1 MSKKVVLMKILE
13 KVSEIQYNH
22 AKKIALISIIITLIF
37 AIGILNIRLQT
48 DFNKE
53 MPQDLDVI
61 ELQNSVSEKFGGLET
76 ILVLVQ
82 FDKENYYANSPTDI
96 RDPKIIRTLISLEE
110 LIKEDS
116 KVSNIQSVGNIFSSL
131 GYIPNDTQNVSMI
144 LNQLPQTN
152 TLFNKNYSAT
162 MMLVSVDL
170 KKESEIESFI
180 SDLKEK
186 INAVEKPSGV
196 KISIT
201 GNTPIRSIILVLLQ
215 EDLIFTTMIAAIIIF
230 LLILVYKKSLS
241 EAVLVFIPLII
252 GLIWMLGIM
261 GHLNVPLSIA
271 TVGVSAMILGLGTE
285 YGIFLLERYQEERE
299 KDKSIKE
306 SMKIA
311 LPAVGSGIIGSGTT
325 TIVGFLALTI
335 SVMPMLKNLGIILAL
350 GISCILIATILIA
363 PVFVIIEEELFR
375 DLMKKIKEK
384 KIHEA

>member
-201 GNTPIRSIILVLLQ
+201 GNTPIRSIMLVLLQ
-215 EDLIFTTMIAAIIIF
+215 EDLVFTTMIAAIIIF

-285 YGIFLLERYQEERE
+285 YGIFLLERYQEERK

-311 LPAVGSGIIGSGTT
+311 LPAVGSGIIGSGAT
-325 TIVGFLALTI
+325 TIAGFLALTI
-335 SVMPMLKNLGIILAL
+335 SIMPMLKNLGIILAL

>member
-1 MSKKVVLMKILE
+1 MKILE

-375 DLMKKIKEK
+375 
-384 KIHEA
+384 